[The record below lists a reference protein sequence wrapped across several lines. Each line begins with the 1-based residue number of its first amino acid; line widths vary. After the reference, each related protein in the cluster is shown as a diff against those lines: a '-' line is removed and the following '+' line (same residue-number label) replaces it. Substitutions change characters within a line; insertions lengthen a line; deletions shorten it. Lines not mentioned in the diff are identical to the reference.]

1 MGSGFQKRKST
12 ILRIIV
18 GEYISS
24 AVPVAS
30 EFITRNYD
38 LGVSPAT
45 IRNDM
50 SRLEEEGYLTRPHTS
65 AGTVPSGKAYRR
77 FVEELPENIELTPE
91 EQQRVRRSFLEV
103 EEEIDKWLKVAAFIV
118 SRMAGNVSLV
128 TFPKAHK
135 SRFKHL
141 ELVAIHEFLAMLIL
155 VLGETSVKQ
164 HLLSFTDPVSQEDLN
179 TLANKLNGLMTG
191 LTYAE
196 LAALE
201 MQAGAREQRLIAT
214 IAEIM
219 EAEDEVEYS
228 QPYFEG
234 LRRTLEQPEFGQKEK
249 LLNIMELVE
258 MKDWLTPFMRRQL
271 NQRGV
276 QVVIGNESNV
286 ELLEDLSLVLNNYG
300 VPRRVAGTIGVIGPT
315 RMDYTRAICAVN
327 CVSSVL
333 NDLLSKV
340 YCE

>member
-18 GEYISS
+18 GEYITT

-50 SRLEEEGYLTRPHTS
+50 ARLEEEGYLTRPHTS
-65 AGTVPSGKAYRR
+65 AGTVPSGKAYRH
-77 FVEELPENIELTPE
+77 FVQLLPDNIELPTE
-91 EQQRVRRSFLEV
+91 EQERIRKSFMEV
-103 EEEIDKWLKVAAFIV
+103 EEEIDKWLKVAALLV
-118 SRMAGNVSLV
+118 SHMAGNVSLV

-135 SRFKHL
+135 SRLMHL

-155 VLGETSVKQ
+155 VLSETSVKQ
-164 HLLSFTDPVSQEDLN
+164 HLLSFSEPVTQEDLN
-179 TLANKLNGLMTG
+179 SLANKLNSVFTG
-191 LTYAE
+191 FTCAE
-196 LAALE
+196 IAALNSHISP
-201 MQAGAREQRLIAT
+201 GEQRLIDT
-214 IAEIM
+214 VMEIM
-219 EAEDEVEYS
+219 EAEDEAEYT

-234 LRRTLEQPEFGQKEK
+234 LRRMVEQPEFGQKEK

-258 MKDWLTPFMRRQL
+258 MQDWLTPLIKLQGTHKGIR
-271 NQRGV
+271 
-276 QVVIGNESNV
+276 VVIGNESNV
-286 ELLEDLSLVLNNYG
+286 EMLEDLSLVLNNYG
-300 VPRRVAGTIGVIGPT
+300 VPRKVGGTIGVIGPT
-315 RMDYTRAICAVN
+315 RMDYTRAISAIN
-327 CVSSVL
+327 CVSGVL